1 MDGIITPCALLRINN
16 GTVLSA
22 LDILVH
28 FIMYTIIAA
37 YVVHY
42 YISSL
47 NRVRNNDA
55 LYSALYGP
63 YYLCSAL
70 YERVVNDSDHCF
82 LYKCTS

>member
-47 NRVRNNDA
+47 NRV
-55 LYSALYGP
+55 
-63 YYLCSAL
+63 
-70 YERVVNDSDHCF
+70 
-82 LYKCTS
+82 